1 VGVVS
6 QSQLSMFGFS
16 KVAAPPPDR
25 RYATAALPTLS
36 RGRDEERSEAIQFVV
51 RSMGRASAIPIA
63 SLPAALMGF
72 ARAQP
77 ILRAASRPGLGSCA
91 PVIPGRAEGASPESI
106 VPPERQEK
114 WIPGSMLTHR
124 PGMTPLRHGRA
135 SSRPSTSLF
144 PNYESKTWM
153 PAKQF
158 VGWVERQRYRFSARG
173 VDGFRKRSTH
183 PTGCIASGTR
193 QLRTRHSGA
202 R

>member
-25 RYATAALPTLS
+25 RYATATLPTLS

-51 RSMGRASAIPIA
+51 RRMGRASAIPIA
-63 SLPAALMGF
+63 SLPTALKGF
-72 ARAQP
+72 ATA
-77 ILRAASRPGLGSCA
+77 
-91 PVIPGRAEGASPESI
+91 
-106 VPPERQEK
+106 
-114 WIPGSMLTHR
+114 
-124 PGMTPLRHGRA
+124 
-135 SSRPSTSLF
+135 
-144 PNYESKTWM
+144 
-153 PAKQF
+153 
-158 VGWVERQRYRFSARG
+158 
-173 VDGFRKRSTH
+173 STH